1 MNEAMTQYPG
11 VAGLQDAMYD
21 TVHDFDGGAAALAPR
36 FTSRRTGAM
45 SPAVLS
51 SKVDPKKD
59 SHHLMLLE
67 ADRLMA
73 LTGDYRIL
81 HALALNHG
89 HMALPIPQGAAPCD
103 MAVLEMITQVWE
115 AEGDVG
121 RSVNHALSDR
131 RIEPHEVE
139 QVRRSAYRAQMAL
152 QQLVM
157 RLEGMVDA

>member
-1 MNEAMTQYPG
+1 MNDSMERHLG
-11 VAGLQDAMYD
+11 VVGLQDAMYN
-21 TVHDFDGGAAALAPR
+21 TVHDYDGGAVALAPR
-36 FTSRRTGAM
+36 FTSRRTGTM

-59 SHHLMLLE
+59 THHLMLLE

-89 HMALPIPQGAAPCD
+89 HMVIPIPSGAAPCD

-115 AEGDVG
+115 TKGDVG
-121 RSVNHALSDR
+121 RSVHNAISDR

-139 QVRRSAYRAQMAL
+139 QVRRTVYRAQLAL